1 VPLLDHFRPPLSSER
16 RWESF
21 HSSWA
26 TRLAD
31 ALTEHWLPPNYIA
44 EENAHFGPS
53 IEIDVATFER
63 EVAVPGADAGGA
75 IATIGPKVWAPPA
88 ADGVLP
94 AVFPDTFEIR
104 VLSTD
109 TGPKV
114 VAAIELIS
122 PGNKDRPAERRAFA
136 TKCASY
142 LYEGV
147 SVIIVD
153 VVTNRR
159 ANLHNEIL
167 QFMEVDADLRLP
179 PESNLYA
186 VAYRPIRR
194 SEGDQIDVWRSALA
208 LGSALPTLPLGLS
221 ADLVIPVDFEPTYAE
236 ACLRKRLTGS
246 CGKRTLAVEFAA
258 GRILLDDAER
268 AKLPTGTT
276 EVDVRLLGGKLSVA
290 ADGKDVFTTDEPK

>member
-31 ALTEHWLPPNYIA
+31 ALTERWLPPNYIA
-44 EENAHFGPS
+44 EEHAHFGPS

-63 EVAVPGADAGGA
+63 EAVATEQDRGGT
-75 IATIGPKVWAPPA
+75 IATLAPKVWVPPA

-109 TGPKV
+109 TGPKL

-122 PGNKDRPAERRAFA
+122 PGNKDRPAERMAFA
-136 TKCASY
+136 VKCASY
-142 LYEGV
+142 LYEGI
-147 SVIIVD
+147 SVVIVD

-167 QFMEVDADLRLP
+167 QLMEVDAGLRLP
-179 PESNLYA
+179 PEANLYA
-186 VAYRPIRR
+186 VAYRPLRR
-194 SEGDQIDVWRSALA
+194 RDGDQIDVWRSTLT
-208 LGSALPTLPLGLS
+208 LGSALPTLPLGLR
-221 ADLVIPVDFEPTYAE
+221 ADLVIPVDFESAYAE
-236 ACLRKRLTGS
+236 ACVRKRIT
-246 CGKRTLAVEFAA
+246 
-258 GRILLDDAER
+258 
-268 AKLPTGTT
+268 
-276 EVDVRLLGGKLSVA
+276 
-290 ADGKDVFTTDEPK
+290 